1 MLKIM
6 FKNIDI
12 RTQEKLIEKANI
24 IHSIICKDK
33 VDIVVMAFEI
43 LYEILILQHFGDIKM
58 VAIINNRTNEQQMK
72 NLGGDKIQ
80 WLKELQKHACG
91 GSVISVSFDGT
102 RKYLI
107 DNFYG
112 KLLWMFT
119 DTFYESKNNPYIK
132 PDNEEFEMYSKISKK
147 YVDMCKIIK

>member
-1 MLKIM
+1 M

-119 DTFYESKNNPYIK
+119 DTFYESKNNPYINQIMK
-132 PDNEEFEMYSKISKK
+132 NLKCIAK
-147 YVDMCKIIK
+147 YQRNM

>member
-1 MLKIM
+1 M
-6 FKNIDI
+6 
-12 RTQEKLIEKANI
+12 
-24 IHSIICKDK
+24 
-33 VDIVVMAFEI
+33 
-43 LYEILILQHFGDIKM
+43 
-58 VAIINNRTNEQQMK
+58 
-72 NLGGDKIQ
+72 
-80 WLKELQKHACG
+80 
-91 GSVISVSFDGT
+91 ISVSFDGT